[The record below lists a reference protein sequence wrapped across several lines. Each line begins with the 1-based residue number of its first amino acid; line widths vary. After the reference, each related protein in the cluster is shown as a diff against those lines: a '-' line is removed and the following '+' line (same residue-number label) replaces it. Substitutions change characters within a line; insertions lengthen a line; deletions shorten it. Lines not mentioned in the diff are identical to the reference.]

1 MASSADLQ
9 DPSRAG
15 RGPLLVCAVL
25 LVVITALR
33 LAVSNPIE
41 AVGFLYVIPISF
53 LAFQLG
59 LRGGLISAMG
69 AMALTIFWAIA
80 QDVPLGVVG
89 YAARAATFGGIGV
102 FVGLQSQRRIKLQ
115 HEHERLI
122 VKLEATAM
130 RDHLTG
136 LPNRRAWDDRLVREL
151 SRAARSLKPL
161 HVVVI
166 DLDKLK
172 HVNDTNGHEQGDRL
186 IQACAHAWAD
196 ELRQSDYLARL
207 GGDEF
212 VVLLPDCTAD
222 TASEIARRLLSSV
235 PPSQSCSAGIAT
247 WNGVEAG
254 YELVHRADQVMYAV
268 KRGGG
273 GEIAVAPTPDPMPLG
288 VGDGL
293 D

>member
-1 MASSADLQ
+1 M
-9 DPSRAG
+9 
-15 RGPLLVCAVL
+15 LLCAVL
-25 LVVITALR
+25 LVLITGLR
-33 LAVSNPIE
+33 LAVDNPIE

-53 LAFQLG
+53 LASELG
-59 LRGGLISAMG
+59 LRGGLIAATG
-69 AMALTIFWAIA
+69 AIVLTIFWVIV

-115 HEHERLI
+115 HERERLI

-136 LPNRRAWDDRLVREL
+136 LPNRRAWDDRLEREL
-151 SRAARSLKPL
+151 SRAERSRKPL
-161 HVVVI
+161 RVVVI

-186 IQACAHAWAD
+186 IQRCARAWSD

-222 TASEIARRLLSSV
+222 TASEIAQRLLRSV
-235 PPSQSCSAGIAT
+235 PPNQSCSAGIAT
-247 WNGVEAG
+247 WNGNEAG

-273 GEIAVAPTPDPMPLG
+273 GDLAIAPTPHAMPLV
-288 VGDGL
+288 VGEGL
-293 D
+293 IAT